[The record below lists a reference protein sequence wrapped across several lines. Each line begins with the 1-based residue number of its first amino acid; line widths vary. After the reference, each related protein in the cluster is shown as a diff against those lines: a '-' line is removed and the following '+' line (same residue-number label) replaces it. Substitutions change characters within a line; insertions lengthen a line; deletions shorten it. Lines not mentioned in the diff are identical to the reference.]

1 MPIQVHAYVARRVNR
16 AAMQTG
22 VLAAAASSYFF
33 DSVPDPLKLPDN
45 LFRIELI
52 GLSALVAILRSKL
65 VHGFERRPTT

>member
-1 MPIQVHAYVARRVNR
+1 MLLVGLI
-16 AAMQTG
+16 
-22 VLAAAASSYFF
+22 VLLCRPAFSQHQPPVIFSN
-33 DSVPDPLKLPDN
+33 SVPDPLKLPDN

>member
-1 MPIQVHAYVARRVNR
+1 MLLVGLI
-16 AAMQTG
+16 
-22 VLAAAASSYFF
+22 VLLCRPAFSQQQPPVIFSTRN
-33 DSVPDPLKLPDN
+33 PLKLPDN

>member
-1 MPIQVHAYVARRVNR
+1 
-16 AAMQTG
+16 MQTG
-22 VLAAAASSYFF
+22 ILAAAASSYFF